1 MPELPEVEIIKRG
14 LNQKIVGKTIKVVK
28 INTPKIFL
36 GDSSELIGRKISAVS
51 RRGKIIIF
59 LLDDST
65 RIIIH
70 LKMTGQLIFD
80 PNGRRKNLEKRV
92 AGGHPSSD
100 WVGEL
105 PNKHTH
111 AIFCFSDDSIL
122 YFNDLRK
129 FGYIKHYKKKLV
141 PELENLGIDAM
152 SKTFSGGYLKKKAEG
167 KTIEIKK
174 FIMNQE
180 VIAGIGNIYSD
191 EALFCAGISPKR
203 RVDNISDK
211 EFKKLCFCIKKV
223 LKKGIRFGGSSYRN
237 YVNSFGDKGS
247 MQEHFKVYDREGEKC
262 FGCNERIIRTK
273 IGGRSSYFCPSCQ
286 K

>member
-14 LNQKIVGKTIKVVK
+14 LNQKIIGKTIKVVK

-36 GDSSELIGRKISAVS
+36 GDSSELIGRKISAVN
-51 RRGKIIIF
+51 RRGKIIVF

-80 PNGRRKNLEKRV
+80 LGGRRKSLEKRV

-100 WVGEL
+100 WIGEL

-111 AIFCFSDDSIL
+111 AIFYFSDNSVL

-129 FGYIKHYKKKLV
+129 FGYIKYYKEKLV

-152 SKTFSGGYLKKKAEG
+152 SKNFSSGYLKKKAKG
-167 KTIEIKK
+167 RAIEVKK
-174 FIMNQE
+174 FIMDQGI
-180 VIAGIGNIYSD
+180 IAGIGNIYSD

-203 RVDNISDK
+203 RIDNISDK
-211 EFKKLCFCIKKV
+211 EFEKLYFCIKKV
-223 LKKGIRFGGSSYRN
+223 LRKGIKFGGSSYRN
-237 YVNSFGDKGS
+237 YVNSLGKKGS
-247 MQEHFKVYDREGEKC
+247 MQEHFKVYNREGEKC
-262 FGCNERIIRTK
+262 FGCNKRIIRIK
-273 IGGRSSYFCPSCQ
+273 IGGRSSYFCSGCQ